1 MALDRSATFDFD
13 SNSFLR
19 NDAHCDYSKEDLGV
33 CRVRSVLQHTQP
45 SYIDLTVSDDCLPN
59 NGTGG
64 HHKYVPTSAF
74 NYIDLG
80 DASDCPPLL
89 VCAEQTSSKSLT
101 YVDITSNNSRSVPHL
116 VLPKHL
122 DVRHNLYTVRSD
134 CSVSSSGPGAFYP
147 DRETAEALR
156 CTYVVT
162 SLISE
167 SRGNP
172 PLSRVVDGV
181 PNCGDEQSSD
191 MSQSSCEPATVAPL
205 VDFCP
210 TKATI
215 GTACVDLTS
224 DDWTSNY
231 ASITDQTSDN
241 ATCNHSASSSSLM
254 QLMDPNGRA
263 LGGNFLYYA
272 EQLCRGK

>member
-45 SYIDLTVSDDCLPN
+45 SYIDLTVSDDC
-59 NGTGG
+59 TGG